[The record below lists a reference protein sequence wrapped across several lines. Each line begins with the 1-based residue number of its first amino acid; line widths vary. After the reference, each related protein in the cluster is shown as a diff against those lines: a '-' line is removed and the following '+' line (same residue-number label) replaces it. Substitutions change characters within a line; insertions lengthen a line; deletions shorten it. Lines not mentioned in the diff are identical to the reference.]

1 MEGDE
6 LLRLILQLA
15 VCPLFP
21 MVQAVRQPDNS
32 RWLSHAFTFISN
44 PGKLASRRRTRNIL
58 HYDFWFVNPEYR
70 FLVLE
75 IKGV

>member
-44 PGKLASRRRTRNIL
+44 PGKRLQKENQ
-58 HYDFWFVNPEYR
+58 EYSTLR
-70 FLVLE
+70 FLVC
-75 IKGV
+75 